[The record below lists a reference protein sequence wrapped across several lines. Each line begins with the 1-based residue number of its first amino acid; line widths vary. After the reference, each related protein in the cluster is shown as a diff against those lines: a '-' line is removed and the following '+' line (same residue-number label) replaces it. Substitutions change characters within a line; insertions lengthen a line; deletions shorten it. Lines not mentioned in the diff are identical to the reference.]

1 MPAPVQ
7 SVEVFLDA
15 SLPGDIV
22 QDDPPTPGH
31 ILILAG
37 SARSGDIE
45 DGLPAGFTVIDK
57 VSVSPGASFLLA
69 YRVVVGG
76 DDDTW
81 TSPLAPA
88 RHWVLS
94 EWDAFAIL
102 DNLTFTLTALSYSS
116 PISIDPIGSAGDV
129 TIALFGIHTD
139 IPGRECHVNGG
150 TTLIAEDWVD
160 GVGDGPYMS
169 VGYIDQPDAAT
180 AEYLNTVYHNGAALA
195 VTLQGV
201 AVPPPVD
208 PGYEPPESGHAILEI
223 YVHDE
228 DASRWDV
235 ATWGDDD
242 GIIEGTEG
250 VWSGAGWQDVTPQG
264 VNAHVSWGTS
274 RPERGILA
282 RQESQD
288 WLVVTYDPDR
298 RLDPGNVDGP
308 YYPQLVSGVPIR
320 LSSAMSGVVIRT
332 GILDRISYSYKAP
345 DYRGELRASST
356 IAYLYRNDVPAD
368 AILGDTL
375 RSRIQDAVIAGGIA
389 IGGIPVLGN
398 LVDSIPDLPL
408 SDRIEGV
415 ASVWEHV
422 WRAGE
427 EVGWVIYEDA
437 AGTLHSRPWG
447 GPADRGREITYENL
461 EDLTSSVSDD
471 GVYSVVRVLEDDG
484 VTVIERVAAPL
495 PRYGR
500 IVYDERERLTT
511 IDAESWADA
520 VLADRAWSGVV
531 WTPGTVWAF
540 DQADVDYFGSLEIME
555 RVGLVV
561 PGVLDVSATVL
572 GMELWVEQRT
582 EARARWLFLP
592 RLATAG
598 SGSLGSTVLVGDGG
612 SGDYLLAD
620 DGSGDYLEAD

>member
-1 MPAPVQ
+1 MADDLNLLHGTVSDGGGDHTYLDPGNVNDGVADSVSADGSYAAAAGTYTSYLVSDLGAPYDVDTIDVWGDYECG
-7 SVEVFLDA
+7 SDA
-15 SLPGDIV
+15 TSGGWGIEAS
-22 QDDPPTPGH
+22 DDGSTWAPITYTVSSSGITGSPFYRVRFAFAGTETHRYWRFFSTTTIAVGFGFRCGSQIRTWEIFGAAAPTEPPT
-31 ILILAG
+31 
-37 SARSGDIE
+37 
-45 DGLPAGFTVIDK
+45 
-57 VSVSPGASFLLA
+57 
-69 YRVVVGG
+69 
-76 DDDTW
+76 
-81 TSPLAPA
+81 
-88 RHWVLS
+88 
-94 EWDAFAIL
+94 
-102 DNLTFTLTALSYSS
+102 
-116 PISIDPIGSAGDV
+116 
-129 TIALFGIHTD
+129 
-139 IPGRECHVNGG
+139 
-150 TTLIAEDWVD
+150 
-160 GVGDGPYMS
+160 
-169 VGYIDQPDAAT
+169 
-180 AEYLNTVYHNGAALA
+180 
-195 VTLQGV
+195 
-201 AVPPPVD
+201 D
-208 PGYEPPESGHAILEI
+208 PGYEPPEAGHAILEV

-242 GIIEGTEG
+242 GIVEGTEG

-264 VNAHVSWGTS
+264 VNAHVSWGSS

-282 RQESQD
+282 PQESQD

-308 YYPQLVSGVPIR
+308 YYPQLVAGVPIR
-320 LSSAMSGVVIRT
+320 LSSAMSGIVIRT
-332 GILDRISYSYKAP
+332 GIIDRIAYSYKAP
-345 DYRGELRASST
+345 EYRGEIRAAST
-356 IAYLYRNDVPAD
+356 IAYLHRNDVPED

-408 SDRIEGV
+408 SDRIEGP

-422 WRAGE
+422 RRAGE

-447 GPADRGREITYENL
+447 GPADRGRVITYANL

-500 IVYDERERLTT
+500 IVYAERERLTT
-511 IDAESWADA
+511 IDADAWAAA

-561 PGVLDVSATVL
+561 PGVLDVSSTVL

-582 EARARWLFLP
+582 ETRARWLFLP

-598 SGSLGSTVLVGDGG
+598 GGSLGSTILVADDG